1 MITTIPP
8 KVVFLPTVENCNF
21 VKLPAFSNW
30 VATGQEM
37 VREKILEGQGK
48 VREIDNLK
56 KSGNIEKII
65 SADLIP
71 LKAKRNI

>member
-1 MITTIPP
+1 
-8 KVVFLPTVENCNF
+8 
-21 VKLPAFSNW
+21 
-30 VATGQEM
+30 M

-65 SADLIP
+65 SAHLIP
-71 LKAKRNI
+71 FKAKRNI